1 MIRDLELGSK
11 ILTAVRENEK
21 FALAAVRWLMT
32 RQDADELASGTS
44 MHKNQ
49 RGLNKSHAELL
60 NNQQLEKMPH
70 QSVANVACFYTH
82 TQLLE
87 AVERGELVLPPEQN
101 ASTLLT
107 QRARKRKV
115 LHSEDD
121 EEEESEEEQD
131 EPSDEPSD
139 EPWSRGRGHTSWGS

>member
-60 NNQQLEKMPH
+60 NNQLIT
-70 QSVANVACFYTH
+70 S
-82 TQLLE
+82 
-87 AVERGELVLPPEQN
+87 
-101 ASTLLT
+101 
-107 QRARKRKV
+107 KV
-115 LHSEDD
+115 GFSLNLGLGF
-121 EEEESEEEQD
+121 
-131 EPSDEPSD
+131 
-139 EPWSRGRGHTSWGS
+139 RV